1 MTTTNIHPVI
11 MSFCN
16 IFRSSYGST
25 IDIVDTPMAI
35 YHDALHA
42 LTGIGISATEE
53 GDILII
59 ESFLREDP
67 VHRSDLEMVLSYL
80 ELIPEELLEEIKT
93 FYMAN

>member
-1 MTTTNIHPVI
+1 MTTNIHPVVLYF
-11 MSFCN
+11 SN

-42 LTGIGISATEE
+42 LTGIGISATDES
-53 GDILII
+53 DILII
-59 ESFLREDP
+59 ESFLREDL
-67 VHRSDLEMVLSYL
+67 VHGSDLEMVWRYL
-80 ELIPEELLEEIKT
+80 ELIPEELLEDIKT